1 MNKFLFSIIF
11 FLIFI
16 FSAIFFTPIN
26 FFAGLFL
33 NQNNNL
39 NIEYAYLEG
48 NILSGSVLDLYVDGQ
63 VIGDYTYETM
73 LSTKDIKVKFIS
85 TDEKKISGSLIKSFN
100 NFNLSNFTVTDFL
113 AEEVISLDLIKNI
126 QVKVN
131 INELKIKNF
140 QCLTINGSIFIS
152 ADSIKENLNGDLLC
166 RDGNKIST
174 TLKNDNNKILG
185 TIQYF
190 DSSVKVSISTKALPD
205 NRLQLPSDEVSFT
218 VDL

>member
-1 MNKFLFSIIF
+1 M
-11 FLIFI
+11 
-16 FSAIFFTPIN
+16 
-26 FFAGLFL
+26 
-33 NQNNNL
+33 
-39 NIEYAYLEG
+39 
-48 NILSGSVLDLYVDGQ
+48 
-63 VIGDYTYETM
+63 
-73 LSTKDIKVKFIS
+73 
-85 TDEKKISGSLIKSFN
+85 
-100 NFNLSNFTVTDFL
+100 
-113 AEEVISLDLIKNI
+113 DLIKNI
-126 QVKVN
+126 QLKVN

-205 NRLQLPSDEVSFT
+205 GRLQLLTDEVSFT

>member
-140 QCLTINGSIFIS
+140 QCSNINGSIFIS
-152 ADSIKENLNGDLLC
+152 ADSIKENLNGDLSC
-166 RDGNKIST
+166 RNGNNIST
-174 TLKNDNNKILG
+174 TLKNDKNKVLG

-205 NRLQLPSDEVSFT
+205 GRLQLLTDEVSFT

>member
-26 FFAGLFL
+26 FFAGFFL
-33 NQNNNL
+33 NQNKNL
-39 NIEYAYLEG
+39 NIEYAYLDG

-73 LSTKDIKVKFIS
+73 LSTKDIKIKFIS
-85 TDEKKISGSLIKSFN
+85 TDEKKISGNLIKSFN
-100 NFNLSNFTVTDFL
+100 NFDLSNFTVTDFL
-113 AEEVISLDLIKNI
+113 VEKVISLDLIKNI
-126 QVKVN
+126 QLKVN